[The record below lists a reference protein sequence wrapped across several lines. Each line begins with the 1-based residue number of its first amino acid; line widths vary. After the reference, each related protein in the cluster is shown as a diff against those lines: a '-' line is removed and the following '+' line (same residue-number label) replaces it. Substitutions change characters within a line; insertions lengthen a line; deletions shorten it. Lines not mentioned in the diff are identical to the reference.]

1 MMKYSVHLEKW
12 ANRNDNNNN
21 NKYTSHTR
29 QDIYMYTACRRF
41 EIIREMGNDPL
52 ILSRMNAE
60 MFNGYD
66 DDDDDALN

>member
-1 MMKYSVHLEKW
+1 MIIAIIIMINIIIQVRPGIMFVEWS
-12 ANRNDNNNN
+12 
-21 NKYTSHTR
+21 YTKV
-29 QDIYMYTACRRF
+29 
-41 EIIREMGNDPL
+41 EREGKKVMGNDPL